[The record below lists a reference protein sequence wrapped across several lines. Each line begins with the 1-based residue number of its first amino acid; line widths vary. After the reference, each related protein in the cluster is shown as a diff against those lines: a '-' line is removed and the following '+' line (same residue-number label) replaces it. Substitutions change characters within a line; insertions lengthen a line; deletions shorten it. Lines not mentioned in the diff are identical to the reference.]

1 MRESIKPPQSILEPA
16 CVMMLSQE
24 EVVVSLLVLTI
35 SCCLSLRA
43 LRLVVRILTRT
54 QQSQPD
60 VFDKS
65 LALCIAL
72 SSKSLQCQ
80 GFMGLQQSTQVY
92 NFYNYETVRLCKPA
106 SSIIKS

>member
-1 MRESIKPPQSILEPA
+1 MLPSI
-16 CVMMLSQE
+16 E
-24 EVVVSLLVLTI
+24 EVFVSLLVLTI
-35 SCCLSLRA
+35 SFSLSLRA

-72 SSKSLQCQ
+72 SSKSL
-80 GFMGLQQSTQVY
+80 
-92 NFYNYETVRLCKPA
+92 K
-106 SSIIKS
+106 